1 MTGPGGAR
9 PAAGQA
15 IVTVR
20 PGLTVIG
27 PAVLVGR
34 AGTTGRTVMAVAGP
48 VGRAGMTGR
57 TVMAVAALVG
67 RAGTTGRTAARVTAG
82 RAGQAA
88 IAMM

>member
-34 AGTTGRTVMAVAGP
+34 AGM
-48 VGRAGMTGR
+48 
-57 TVMAVAALVG
+57 
-67 RAGTTGRTAARVTAG
+67 TGRTAARVTAG

>member
-20 PGLTVIG
+20 PGRTVIG

-34 AGTTGRTVMAVAGP
+34 AGTTGLTVIGRAVL
-48 VGRAGMTGR
+48 VGRAGM
-57 TVMAVAALVG
+57 
-67 RAGTTGRTAARVTAG
+67 TGRTAARVTAG

>member
-1 MTGPGGAR
+1 M
-9 PAAGQA
+9 
-15 IVTVR
+15 
-20 PGLTVIG
+20 
-27 PAVLVGR
+27 
-34 AGTTGRTVMAVAGP
+34 TGRTVMAVAGP
-48 VGRAGMTGR
+48 VGRTGMTGR